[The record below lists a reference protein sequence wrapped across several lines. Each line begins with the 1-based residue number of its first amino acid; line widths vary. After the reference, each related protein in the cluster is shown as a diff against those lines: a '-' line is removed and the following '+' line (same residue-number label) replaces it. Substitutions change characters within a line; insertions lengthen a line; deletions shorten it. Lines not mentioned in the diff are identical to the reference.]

1 MKRNTPLLLAVLD
14 GVGLNPNES
23 HNAVFS
29 AHTPVLDSL
38 LASCPSTSLCSFGE
52 VVGLPNGQMGNS
64 EVGHLTIGSGRIIEQ
79 DLTRINK
86 AAAKSALEEIPVFY
100 NAIKNLTPANTL
112 HLIGLCSKGGVHS
125 DLGHLTSI
133 LTSAAKCLVP
143 CIVVHVIT
151 DGRDRPQKEA
161 IKELIELEAHIK
173 TLSISHP
180 GTHIHV
186 GSLIGRYFAMDRDKR
201 WERTE
206 KAYNL
211 FTKGIGQTAS
221 SLHEAL
227 NASYENNTTD
237 EFIEPVHFTSSHP
250 PCKTSIDDGDCILFF
265 NFRADRMRQIVSS
278 FYSEDWNYFPRE
290 KKITLSFIM
299 TLTEYDETF
308 PCEVLFPSPLIKN
321 CLGEVLSS
329 NGYSQLRIAETEKY
343 PHVTYFFNGGNELSF
358 KGEERI
364 MAPSPRE
371 VKTYDLKPE
380 MSAYEITEILLA
392 HLDTNPP
399 DTIILN
405 FANGDMVG
413 HTGDFNAT
421 VKAVETV
428 DTCLGTILEKIK
440 SLGGVA
446 LITADHGNADQ
457 MIDYETGE
465 PHTYHTTHPVPLI
478 LFNYADT
485 KKALR
490 DGGSLC
496 DIAPTFLDIL
506 GIKIPS
512 EMSGRSLL
520 ITISDN
526 QKNL

>member
-14 GVGLNPNES
+14 GIGLNPDES

-52 VVGLPNGQMGNS
+52 AVGLPDGQMGNS

-86 AAAKSALEEIPVFY
+86 AAAKSAFEEIPVFSD
-100 NAIKNLTPANTL
+100 AVKRLTPESSSTL

-125 DLGHLTSI
+125 DLGHLTAI

-143 CIVVHVIT
+143 CVVVHVIT

-161 IKELIELEAHIK
+161 IKELIALEAHIK
-173 TLSISHP
+173 KLGVSHP
-180 GTHIHV
+180 DTHIHI

-211 FTKGIGQTAS
+211 FTRGTGQCVS
-221 SLHEAL
+221 SLTEAL
-227 NASYENNTTD
+227 TASYENSVTD
-237 EFIEPVHFTSSHP
+237 EFIEPILFTSLHP
-250 PCKTSIDDGDCILFF
+250 ACTSNIEDGDSILFF

-278 FYSEDWNYFPRE
+278 FFSDTWDHFPRE
-290 KKITLSFIM
+290 RKINLSSIM

-308 PCEVLFPSPLIKN
+308 PCKVLFPTPRIKN
-321 CLGEVLSS
+321 CLGEVLS
-329 NGYSQLRIAETEKY
+329 NHGYSQLRIAETEKY
-343 PHVTYFFNGGNELSF
+343 PHVTYFFNGGNEVSF
-358 KGEERI
+358 RGEERI

-380 MSAYEITEILLA
+380 MSAYEITEILLT
-392 HLDTNPP
+392 HLETSPA

-478 LFNYADT
+478 LFNYSDT
-485 KKALR
+485 NKVLR

-512 EMSGRSLL
+512 EMSGASLL
-520 ITISDN
+520 TDN
-526 QKNL
+526 QKNQ